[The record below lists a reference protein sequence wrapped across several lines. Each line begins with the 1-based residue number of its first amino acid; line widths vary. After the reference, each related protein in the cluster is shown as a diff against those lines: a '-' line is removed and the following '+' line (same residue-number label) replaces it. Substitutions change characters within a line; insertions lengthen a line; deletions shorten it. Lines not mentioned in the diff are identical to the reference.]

1 MEGNNL
7 LTNKRAVTY
16 SLLAHIND
24 SGSLAKGPLDLFVP
38 IVKKGLQLMQN
49 DGVYKGQHIKE
60 IVSAVKKYSGIDIPI
75 PVMRNILAL
84 ISKEIN
90 NKDIFIIYNDDSF
103 LIDKYLFE
111 ELDEQIDRKK
121 KNIDSL
127 QKLFKHFCEINQVN
141 LQDKCVI
148 RFIEKNKTAISYY
161 LANRPIENGKDYTI
175 EARFIEFCRNSV
187 EVYDQIRE
195 IYLGAILTSYL
206 EYTPSATT
214 KFNIDLLFDTNFII
228 SLLDLN
234 TVESTH
240 TCRKLIEVGKKF
252 GFTFHVLSDT
262 IDEAQR
268 LLRYK
273 ALNFNKSIVQRY
285 VNPEDVY
292 NACIR
297 LGYNK
302 TDLERIADNLEESLL
317 MKYGIQTIPHTETYK
332 NKAKFSKEYNILKT
346 VRSSLAS
353 ALHDAMCIKYVQS
366 KRGEKKMTS
375 FDQVNCWWVNNAIS
389 HDVETDGIFTLTSKR
404 QYGMPEAIKVD
415 DLLNILWLSS
425 PNINIVATEEILEI
439 GLTSLIAFTLNQNL
453 PKARIVKELD
463 DNIQKYKSE
472 NITDKDVLLLSTRIA
487 NGQIKDLEEIN
498 KLADEGNTSD
508 FNRRIKEEAEKQKEI
523 ERRRDE
529 KLSAI
534 VNDFQR
540 AITDIQ
546 SHKKNIDKKYEEKIN
561 DNKSQYEGSLKRKQ
575 IDIHDL
581 SIENK
586 KLNNKIRK
594 YKRKQYINKELLQ
607 WRKRAWCW
615 FIPFIVLFLV
625 GIVWLVYSCKSVS
638 EINTFLD
645 KILTNKIL
653 SICFTVISLFFNG
666 WSMKILYDRYQ
677 NQSNIKAFISRIEIP
692 ESLKE
697 IE

>member
-1 MEGNNL
+1 
-7 LTNKRAVTY
+7 
-16 SLLAHIND
+16 
-24 SGSLAKGPLDLFVP
+24 
-38 IVKKGLQLMQN
+38 
-49 DGVYKGQHIKE
+49 
-60 IVSAVKKYSGIDIPI
+60 
-75 PVMRNILAL
+75 
-84 ISKEIN
+84 
-90 NKDIFIIYNDDSF
+90 
-103 LIDKYLFE
+103 
-111 ELDEQIDRKK
+111 
-121 KNIDSL
+121 
-127 QKLFKHFCEINQVN
+127 
-141 LQDKCVI
+141 
-148 RFIEKNKTAISYY
+148 
-161 LANRPIENGKDYTI
+161 
-175 EARFIEFCRNSV
+175 
-187 EVYDQIRE
+187 
-195 IYLGAILTSYL
+195 
-206 EYTPSATT
+206 
-214 KFNIDLLFDTNFII
+214 
-228 SLLDLN
+228 
-234 TVESTH
+234 
-240 TCRKLIEVGKKF
+240 
-252 GFTFHVLSDT
+252 
-262 IDEAQR
+262 
-268 LLRYK
+268 
-273 ALNFNKSIVQRY
+273 
-285 VNPEDVY
+285 
-292 NACIR
+292 
-297 LGYNK
+297 
-302 TDLERIADNLEESLL
+302 
-317 MKYGIQTIPHTETYK
+317 
-332 NKAKFSKEYNILKT
+332 
-346 VRSSLAS
+346 
-353 ALHDAMCIKYVQS
+353 
-366 KRGEKKMTS
+366 MTS

-540 AITDIQ
+540 AITDIR
-546 SHKKNIDKKYEEKIN
+546 SHKKNIDKKYEDKIN
-561 DNKSQYEGSLKRKQ
+561 DNKSQYEESLKRKQ
-575 IDIHDL
+575 IDIQDL

-586 KLNNKIRK
+586 KLNNEIRK
-594 YKRKQYINKELLQ
+594 DKREQYINKELLQ
-607 WRKRAWCW
+607 WRKRAWFW

-653 SICFTVISLFFNG
+653 SSCFTVISLFFNS
-666 WSMKILYDRYQ
+666 WSVKILYDRYQ